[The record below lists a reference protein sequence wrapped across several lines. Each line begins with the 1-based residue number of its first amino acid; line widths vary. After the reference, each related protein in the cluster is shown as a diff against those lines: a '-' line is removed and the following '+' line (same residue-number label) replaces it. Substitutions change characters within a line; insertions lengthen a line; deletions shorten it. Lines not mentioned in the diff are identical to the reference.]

1 MTDRSTGSA
10 RETATDTAAE
20 STAAENTAAEST
32 AADGMDAS
40 AGASGADGATGATG
54 GDGGDGGHRGLGR
67 AAARGAAVTM
77 TGQVARILLQ
87 VVSVVVLAKL
97 LTPHDYGLVAMV
109 MAIAGLADIFRDFG
123 LSTAAVQARGLTR
136 EQRDNLFWL
145 NSALGALL
153 CALIA
158 AGGGLFASFYD
169 EPDVAAIARLLAF
182 TFLLNGIGT
191 QYRADLSRRLRF
203 RSLALADIVGQLA
216 GFGAGLGLALAGAG
230 YRALVAQQ
238 LVQAGTT
245 LLYLGG
251 AARWLPRR
259 WSRDAGMGPLLRFGR
274 NMVGMQVVGYVNG
287 NLDSVVI
294 GRVFGASTLGVYNR
308 AFQLLMVPLA
318 QIRAPTTTVAL
329 PVLSRLD
336 DHPDQYSAFV
346 ARGQVALGYSVIP
359 GLAIV
364 AAAADPVVA
373 LFLGDRWA
381 DVTPLLRILA
391 FAGAVSLLA
400 YVGYWVFLSRNLTGQ
415 LLRFTLVTFA
425 ARVVLILV
433 GVRWGVVGVAIGYA
447 ATPAISGPVS
457 LWWLSR
463 MAPIPVREL
472 LAGYARILL
481 MALAAAGAGF
491 GVVTWLGDV
500 TPVLAIAAATL
511 AVAGTYLLVGAVLPP
526 IRRDLAEVLGTV
538 RLALHRERSGEA

>member
-1 MTDRSTGSA
+1 VTDPVTDG
-10 RETATDTAAE
+10 TTDTAV
-20 STAAENTAAEST
+20 AA
-32 AADGMDAS
+32 
-40 AGASGADGATGATG
+40 ATG
-54 GDGGDGGHRGLGR
+54 GGGAGDNGGGNQGLGR
-67 AAARGAAVTM
+67 TAARGAAVTM

-123 LSTAAVQARGLTR
+123 LSTAAVQARDLTR

-145 NSALGALL
+145 NSGLGAVL
-153 CALIA
+153 CAIIA
-158 AGGGLFASFYD
+158 AGGGLFANFYG
-169 EPDVAAIARLLAF
+169 EPDVAEIARLLAF

-203 RSLALADIVGQLA
+203 RSLAFADIVGQLA

-230 YRALVAQQ
+230 YWALVAQQ
-238 LVQAGTT
+238 LVQAATT
-245 LLYLGG
+245 LIYLGG

-294 GRVFGASTLGVYNR
+294 GRVFGAATLGVYNR
-308 AFQLLMVPLA
+308 AFQLLMAPLT

-336 DHPDQYSAFV
+336 DEPDKYASFV
-346 ARGQVALGYSVIP
+346 ARGQVALGYSIVP
-359 GLAIV
+359 ALAIV
-364 AAAADPVVA
+364 AAAAEPVVA
-373 LFLGDRWA
+373 LFLGDRWES
-381 DVTPLLRILA
+381 VTPLLRILA
-391 FAGAVSLLA
+391 FAGAVNLLA

-415 LLRFTLVTFA
+415 LLRFTLVTFV
-425 ARVVLILV
+425 ARVVFIFV
-433 GVRWGVVGVAIGYA
+433 GIRWGVVGVAIGYA
-447 ATPAISGPVS
+447 ATPAISAPIS

-472 LAGYARILL
+472 IAGYVRILL
-481 MALAAAGAGF
+481 MAVAAAGAGF

-511 AVAGTYLLVGAVLPP
+511 AVAGTYLLAAVLPP
-526 IRRDLAEVLGTV
+526 IRRDLADVLGTA
-538 RLALHRERSGEA
+538 RLALRRERPR

>member
-1 MTDRSTGSA
+1 MTDPV
-10 RETATDTAAE
+10 TDTSTDAAE
-20 STAAENTAAEST
+20 AAAA
-32 AADGMDAS
+32 AS
-40 AGASGADGATGATG
+40 ATG
-54 GDGGDGGHRGLGR
+54 GADGGHRSLGR
-67 AAARGAAVTM
+67 AAARGAAITM
-77 TGQVARILLQ
+77 TGQAAKILLQ

-123 LSTAAVQARGLTR
+123 LSTAAVQARGLTHA
-136 EQRDNLFWL
+136 QRDNLFWL
-145 NSALGALL
+145 NSALGAGL

-158 AGGGLFASFYD
+158 ACGPVLAHFYG
-169 EPDVAAIARLLAF
+169 EPVVTDIARLLGF

-216 GFGAGLGLALAGAG
+216 GFAAGLGMALGGAG
-230 YRALVAQQ
+230 YWALVAQQ

-251 AARWLPRR
+251 AARWLPGR
-259 WSRDAGMGPLLRFGR
+259 WKRNSGMGQLLRFGR

-294 GRVFGASTLGVYNR
+294 GRMFGASTLGIYNR

-318 QIRAPTTTVAL
+318 QIRAPMTTVAL

-336 DHPDQYSAFV
+336 DEPDKYSAFV
-346 ARGQVALGYSVIP
+346 SRGQVALGYSIVP

-364 AAAADPVVA
+364 AAAAEPVVA
-373 LFLGDRWA
+373 LFLGDQWES
-381 DVTPLLRILA
+381 VTPLLRILA
-391 FAGAVSLLA
+391 FAGAVNLLA

-415 LLRFTLVTFA
+415 LLRFTLATFA
-425 ARVVLILV
+425 MRVVFILV
-433 GVRWGVVGVAIGYA
+433 GVHWGVIGVAVGYA
-447 ATPAISGPVS
+447 ATPAISAPVS

-472 LAGYARILL
+472 IVGYVRILL
-481 MALAAAGAGF
+481 MALAGTGAGF
-491 GVVTWLGDV
+491 GVVTLLGDV
-500 TPVLAIAAATL
+500 TPVLSIAAAAL

-526 IRRDLAEVLGTV
+526 IRRDLAEVLGTA
-538 RLALHRERSGEA
+538 RLALRRDRHGTG